1 LNVLITGSSNGL
13 GRSLAWKFAQPGNTV
28 VLHGRNESRLE
39 VFEKILRED
48 RGAVVETVI
57 GDICEADTI
66 QRLWDAGR
74 RHRVDI
80 LINNA
85 GVYQGV
91 IPYMMIVNLMAPILL
106 TQGLY
111 PMMKKRKSGLIVN
124 INSLAGKTF
133 NASEAVY
140 CASKW
145 GLRGYSGSIRYE
157 ARQHGI
163 GILDIYPG
171 AMQTDMKFGHP
182 DYADMMDPDEVA
194 EVIYNACRDSPTLS
208 VNEIEIGRRA

>member
-1 LNVLITGSSNGL
+1 LKVLITGSSNGL

-28 VLHGRNESRLE
+28 ILHGRNESRLE
-39 VFEKILRED
+39 VFERILRED

-66 QRLWDAGR
+66 QRLWEAGK
-74 RHRVDI
+74 RHQVDI

-85 GVYQGV
+85 GMHDGS
-91 IPYMMIVNLMAPILL
+91 ITAILAVNLGAPILL

-111 PMMKKRKSGLIVN
+111 PTMKKRGSGLIVN

-133 NASEAVY
+133 NAEEAVY

-145 GLRGYSGSIRYE
+145 GLRGYMGSIRYE
-157 ARQHGI
+157 ARQHGV
-163 GILDIYPG
+163 GVLDIYPG

-182 DYADMMDPDEVA
+182 DYDSMMDPDEVA
-194 EVIYNACRDSPTLS
+194 EVIYNACRDYPTLR